1 MRHRV
6 KEYVSRTWL
15 VVGLLTLGLIH
26 VPLTA
31 VGTQEAVVVNFSQ
44 AKDPVPKGWELSEKE
59 GKADLALV
67 SDGGAQSLKLR
78 SNSSSFSLNKSLEID
93 LTKTPYLEW
102 EWKVT
107 ELPTG
112 GDFRKSATDDQA
124 AQLYVILN
132 WGTFNKEAIAYI
144 WDTTAPVGTIEK
156 ISPPVP
162 FLKIHAVVVRS
173 GDQELGNWVT
183 EIRNVV
189 EDYKKLFGSEPKN
202 VEGIR
207 IQINSQHTKS
217 EAESYWRSVRFKAQ
231 P

>member
-1 MRHRV
+1 MKGCLR
-6 KEYVSRTWL
+6 RTRL
-15 VVGLLTLGLIH
+15 VAGVLTLALIH

-31 VGTQEAVVVNFSQ
+31 VGTQEAVVANFNQ
-44 AKDPVPKGWELSEKE
+44 AKNPVPKGWELSEKE

-67 SDGGAQSLKLR
+67 PDGGTQSLKLR
-78 SNSSSFSLNKSLEID
+78 SNSSSFSLNKELEID

-112 GDFRKSATDDQA
+112 GDFRKSETDDQA

-132 WGTFNKEAIAYI
+132 WGTFKKEAIAYI

-156 ISPPVP
+156 ISPPIP

-173 GDQELGNWVT
+173 GDQELGKWVT
-183 EIRNVV
+183 ETRNVV
-189 EDYKKLFGSEPKN
+189 EDYKRLFGGEPEN

-217 EAESYWRSVRFKAQ
+217 EAESYWKSVRFKAQ